1 MFVEKFKSQESE
13 LDDTASSEELRDA
26 RPTSPPNP
34 FLENILIHD
43 KEPQIDIDDVLG
55 DGSGNIIVDL
65 HHPRDPTSRQQLRW
79 GISRK
84 RKQAEDHKTYVPLVL
99 RERKEDD
106 YYWHKF

>member
-26 RPTSPPNP
+26 RPTSPPKP

-43 KEPQIDIDDVLG
+43 EEPQIDIDDVLG

-65 HHPRDPTSRQQLRW
+65 HGPRDAS
-79 GISRK
+79 
-84 RKQAEDHKTYVPLVL
+84 
-99 RERKEDD
+99 
-106 YYWHKF
+106 